1 MLQCFWNDELS
12 IEWRFNCTQSKC
24 NNNIFTWV
32 KLYLYKLVWKSEYEK
47 GQKQGVPSFFHNR
60 EFKIFNWLSQRYVT
74 VHEVTFLSS
83 NKKKDI
89 QLTVNQEIIKIDILQ
104 DIAHV
109 ISKVN
114 HLVKS
119 QKRYFCFTFT
129 FFFFMTLSYNYM
141 FYNIIM
147 FVL

>member
-1 MLQCFWNDELS
+1 M
-12 IEWRFNCTQSKC
+12 
-24 NNNIFTWV
+24 
-32 KLYLYKLVWKSEYEK
+32 
-47 GQKQGVPSFFHNR
+47 
-60 EFKIFNWLSQRYVT
+60 
-74 VHEVTFLSS
+74 
-83 NKKKDI
+83 
-89 QLTVNQEIIKIDILQ
+89 TVNQEIIKIDILQ
-104 DIAHV
+104 DIAYV

-147 FVL
+147 FVF